1 MNEWQNRNKDMKEM
15 RINRIR
21 NDVKKIVR
29 KIKETRTRK

>member
-21 NDVKKIVR
+21 SDVKKIVR
-29 KIKETRTRK
+29 KIRETRTRK